1 MEAAEV
7 AMVVAALAAVAT
19 AAETSEK
26 KGEAAEVGTAPD
38 RTEGPQDRGC
48 PHTAAAPRVNRKAAA
63 RAKHATEAS
72 TLPGDLPATLHVCN
86 GGDAVAGRCG
96 VLIQPTKPLHTYQ
109 VLYWGP
115 NAEIQ
120 VGAPRFNG
128 REYTITQALEPSPLS
143 DALGVLAVDSRC
155 AEG

>member
-1 MEAAEV
+1 MEAAAV

-72 TLPGDLPATLHVCN
+72 CSTAPGDLPATLHV
-86 GGDAVAGRCG
+86 
-96 VLIQPTKPLHTYQ
+96 
-109 VLYWGP
+109 
-115 NAEIQ
+115 
-120 VGAPRFNG
+120 
-128 REYTITQALEPSPLS
+128 
-143 DALGVLAVDSRC
+143 
-155 AEG
+155 

>member
-26 KGEAAEVGTAPD
+26 KGEVAEVGTAPD

-72 TLPGDLPATLHVCN
+72 TRGPTAPATSARVTVRRCCGRAVWGACSANHNLLTLHS
-86 GGDAVAGRCG
+86 
-96 VLIQPTKPLHTYQ
+96 LPL
-109 VLYWGP
+109 
-115 NAEIQ
+115 EI
-120 VGAPRFNG
+120 VR
-128 REYTITQALEPSPLS
+128 
-143 DALGVLAVDSRC
+143 V
-155 AEG
+155 

>member
-72 TLPGDLPATLHVCN
+72 TLRSTAPGGLPATLHV
-86 GGDAVAGRCG
+86 
-96 VLIQPTKPLHTYQ
+96 
-109 VLYWGP
+109 
-115 NAEIQ
+115 
-120 VGAPRFNG
+120 
-128 REYTITQALEPSPLS
+128 
-143 DALGVLAVDSRC
+143 
-155 AEG
+155 